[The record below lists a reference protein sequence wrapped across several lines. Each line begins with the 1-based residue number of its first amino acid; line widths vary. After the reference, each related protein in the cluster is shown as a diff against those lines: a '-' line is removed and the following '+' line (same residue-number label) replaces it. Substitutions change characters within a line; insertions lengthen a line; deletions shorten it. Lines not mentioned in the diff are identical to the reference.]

1 MKKTM
6 AMLLVLGMTISS
18 LTGCGSGETGGQQN
32 MSDSAATETTAA
44 SGPTAEKP
52 MILKFG
58 NSSAPDKLGSVVME
72 KFCENVTERTGVAG
86 DEDRYAV
93 FFGIFASNI
102 MPEITVVERW
112 GEG

>member
-6 AMLLVLGMTISS
+6 AMLLVLGMTFSS
-18 LTGCGSGETGGQQN
+18 LAGCGSGETGGQQN
-32 MSDSAATETTAA
+32 VSDSAAPETTAT

-72 KFCENVTERTGVAG
+72 KFCENVTERTGG
-86 DEDRYAV
+86 AV
-93 FFGIFASNI
+93 KCEWYPSSQLGGG
-102 MPEITVVERW
+102 TD
-112 GEG
+112 